1 MEKATN
7 VEGEWLVTIG
17 TWKDKLLS
25 GNLNKGL
32 AVWTGAK
39 DEPFTKKDDNYP
51 TWKYISDHKF
61 KSITTHK
68 DKLYAI
74 APNHRLVMFIPDKNY
89 KMVEKLIGNWL
100 YVGNK
105 NEQLRSIAVHQGSL
119 MAVGMDRNLLEYNAE
134 INNWVKIET
143 NKPLITIYSLSSDLF
158 KKFFNKK

>member
-1 MEKATN
+1 M
-7 VEGEWLVTIG
+7 VTIG

-39 DEPFTKKDDNYP
+39 DDPFTKKDDNYP

-61 KSITTHK
+61 KNITTYK

-74 APNHRLVMFIPDKNY
+74 ASNHRLVMFVPDKNY
-89 KMVEKLIGNWL
+89 VMGEKLIGKWL

-105 NEQLRSIAVHQGSL
+105 RERLRSIAVYKGSL
-119 MAVGMDRNLLEYNAE
+119 MAVGMNRHLLEYNAE

-143 NKPLITIYSLSSDLF
+143 NKPLITIFSLSSNIF
-158 KKFFNKK
+158 KKFFKRK